1 MTLVMKSADYHRSTQ
16 QLPFMLESA
25 LSLCKSKY
33 INWENKTKLKTAMFH
48 EDYIKECHPSSSPVP
63 YHSMFPLHPWLVLWT
78 DITSA
83 SFTTKAFHREK
94 CYEIHTVERFI
105 INRLYHLQ

>member
-16 QLPFMLESA
+16 HLPFMLESA

-33 INWENKTKLKTAMFH
+33 VNWENTTKLKISMLH
-48 EDYIKECHPSSSPVP
+48 EDYIRECHLSSSPVI
-63 YHSMFPLHPWLVLWT
+63 YHSMFPLHPWLVFWT

-83 SFTTKAFHREK
+83 SFMTKAFR
-94 CYEIHTVERFI
+94 R
-105 INRLYHLQ
+105 